1 MNKDIKLK
9 DFTWIN
15 QPKKM
20 ELTES
25 ELNIKPATNTDLWQ
39 RTYYGFQND
48 NAPGLLRDI
57 KGDFTFT
64 VKTAFDAKNKFDQC
78 GVLLYQNSENWVKVS
93 VEYENES
100 IARLGSVVT
109 NLGYSDWATTD
120 ISASLTEMWY
130 RFSRSGQ
137 DFYAEFSTD
146 GENFKQMRII
156 HMHQKIDIA
165 KLGVY
170 ACCPIKEGYKAN
182 FSNFKLEDC
191 KWEKH

>member
-1 MNKDIKLK
+1 MNNNIKLK
-9 DFTWIN
+9 DFNWIN
-15 QPKKM
+15 QPEKI

-25 ELNIKPATNTDLWQ
+25 ELTIEPATNTDLWQ

-48 NAPGLLRDI
+48 NAPGLLSDI

-64 VKTAFDAKNKFDQC
+64 VKTAFDAKNKYDQC

-120 ISASLTEMWY
+120 ISASITEMWY

-156 HMHQKIDIA
+156 HMHQEIDIA

-170 ACCPIKEGYKAN
+170 ACCPIKEGFKAN